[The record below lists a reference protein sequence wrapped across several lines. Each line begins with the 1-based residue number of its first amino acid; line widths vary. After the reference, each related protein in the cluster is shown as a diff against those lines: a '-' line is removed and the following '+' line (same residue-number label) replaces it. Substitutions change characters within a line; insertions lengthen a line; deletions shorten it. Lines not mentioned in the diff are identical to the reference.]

1 MPKQKSQPV
10 NTDEFLTEEYEYIA
24 QTAAQANE
32 DRARVSS
39 FYLIAVGSLIAAIF
53 GTQFFDAD
61 FFTQGVKFI
70 FSGIF
75 LLLTL
80 MGTSTIVQLA
90 RLRAAWYESML
101 AMNQLKEFMVSQN
114 KDISKAF
121 RWTSRTLPPKYKKAS
136 ISFYQAREA
145 AILSGVTFTAS
156 VYFAQYALGLNSWGN
171 WLIAAACGIVV
182 VFLQIATYKKALD

>member
-1 MPKQKSQPV
+1 MPKSQPIA
-10 NTDEFLTEEYEYIA
+10 TDEFLTEEYEYIA

-39 FYLIAVGSLIAAIF
+39 FYLIAVGSLIATIF
-53 GTQFFDAD
+53 GTQFFDPD
-61 FFTQGVKFI
+61 FFTQSVRFM
-70 FSGIF
+70 FSSIF

-90 RLRAAWYESML
+90 KLRAAWHESML
-101 AMNQLKEFMVSQN
+101 AMNQLKDFMISQN

-171 WLIAAACGIVV
+171 WLVAAACGIVMI
-182 VFLQIATYKKALD
+182 FLQLAVYKKALN

>member
-1 MPKQKSQPV
+1 MPKSKPQPIP
-10 NTDEFLTEEYEYIA
+10 TDEFLTKEYEYIA

-39 FYLIAVGSLIAAIF
+39 FYLIAVGSLIATIF
-53 GTQFFDAD
+53 GTQFFDLD
-61 FFTQGVKFI
+61 FFTQSIKFM

-101 AMNQLKEFMVSQN
+101 AMNQLKEFMISQN
-114 KDISKAF
+114 KEAAKAF
-121 RWTSRTLPPKYKKAS
+121 RWTSRTLPPKYKRSS

-145 AILSGVTFTAS
+145 AVLSGVTFTAS
-156 VYFAQYALGLNSWGN
+156 VHFAQYALGLNSWVN
-171 WLIAAACGIVV
+171 WSVSAVGGIIV
-182 VFLQIATYKKALD
+182 VFLQLAVYKRALN

>member
-1 MPKQKSQPV
+1 MPKSKPQPIPA
-10 NTDEFLTEEYEYIA
+10 DEFLTEEYEYIA

-32 DRARVSS
+32 DRARISS

-53 GTQFFDAD
+53 GTQFFDPQ
-61 FFTQGVKFI
+61 FFTQGIKFI
-70 FSGIF
+70 FSGVF

-80 MGTSTIVQLA
+80 MGASTIMQLA

-101 AMNQLKEFMVSQN
+101 AMNQLKEFMIAQN
-114 KDISKAF
+114 KEISKAF
-121 RWTSRTLPPKYKKAS
+121 RWTSRTLPPKYKKSS

-156 VYFAQYALGLNSWGN
+156 VHFAQYALNMNNWFN
-171 WLIAAACGIVV
+171 WLISAACGIIV
-182 VFLQIATYKKALD
+182 VFIQIGMYKRALN

>member
-1 MPKQKSQPV
+1 MPKHKTQPIP
-10 NTDEFLTEEYEYIA
+10 TDEFLTEEYEYIA

-32 DRARVSS
+32 DRARISS

-53 GTQFFDAD
+53 GTQFFDPQ
-61 FFTQGVKFI
+61 FFTQGIKFT
-70 FSGIF
+70 FSGVF

-80 MGTSTIVQLA
+80 MGTSTVVQLA

-101 AMNQLKEFMVSQN
+101 AMNQIKDFMISQN
-114 KDISKAF
+114 KEISKAF
-121 RWTSRTLPPKYKKAS
+121 RWTSRTLPPKYKKSS

-156 VYFAQYALGLNSWGN
+156 VHFAQYAMGLNSWVN
-171 WLIAAACGIVV
+171 WSVSAVCGIIV
-182 VFLQIATYKKALD
+182 VFLQLAVYKRALN

>member
-32 DRARVSS
+32 DRARISS

-61 FFTQGVKFI
+61 FFTQGIKLI

-90 RLRAAWYESML
+90 KLRASWYESML
-101 AMNQLKEFMVSQN
+101 AMNQVKEFMIAQN
-114 KDISKAF
+114 KDIAKAF
-121 RWTSRTLPPKYKKAS
+121 RWTSRTLPPKYKTES

-156 VYFAQYALGLNSWGN
+156 VYFAEYALGLNTWVN
-171 WLIAAACGIVV
+171 WLIAAACGIIV
-182 VFLQIATYKKALD
+182 VFLQIATYKRALN

>member
-1 MPKQKSQPV
+1 MPKQKSQPIA
-10 NTDEFLTEEYEYIA
+10 TDEFLTEEYEYIA

-90 RLRAAWYESML
+90 KLRAAWHESML
-101 AMNQLKEFMVSQN
+101 AMNQVKDFMISQN

-121 RWTSRTLPPKYKKAS
+121 RWTSRTLPPKYKKSS

-156 VYFAQYALGLNSWGN
+156 VYFAQYALGWNSLAN
-171 WLIAAACGIVV
+171 WIIAAACGIIVI
-182 VFLQIATYKKALD
+182 FLQIIVYKKALD

>member
-32 DRARVSS
+32 DRARISS

-61 FFTQGVKFI
+61 FFTRGVKFI

-90 RLRAAWYESML
+90 KLRAAWYESML
-101 AMNQLKEFMVSQN
+101 AMNQLKEFMISQN
-114 KDISKAF
+114 KEISKAF
-121 RWTSRTLPPKYKKAS
+121 RWTSHTLPPLHKKTS

-156 VYFAQYALGLNSWGN
+156 VYFAQYAMGLNTWVN
-171 WLIAAACGIVV
+171 WLISAACGIVV
-182 VFLQIATYKKALD
+182 IFLQIGIYKRALN

>member
-1 MPKQKSQPV
+1 MPKSKPIL
-10 NTDEFLTEEYEYIA
+10 TDEFLTEEYDYIA

-32 DRARVSS
+32 DRARISS

-61 FFTQGVKFI
+61 FFTRGVKFI

-101 AMNQLKEFMVSQN
+101 AMNQVKEFMIAQN
-114 KDISKAF
+114 KEISKAF
-121 RWTSRTLPPKYKKAS
+121 RWTSRTLPPKYKTAS

-145 AILSGVTFTAS
+145 AILSGVTFTAA
-156 VYFAQYALGLNSWGN
+156 VYFSQFALGLNSWVN
-171 WLIAAACGIVV
+171 WLIAAACGVIVI
-182 VFLQIATYKKALD
+182 FLQLSIYKKALN

>member
-1 MPKQKSQPV
+1 
-10 NTDEFLTEEYEYIA
+10 
-24 QTAAQANE
+24 
-32 DRARVSS
+32 
-39 FYLIAVGSLIAAIF
+39 
-53 GTQFFDAD
+53 
-61 FFTQGVKFI
+61 
-70 FSGIF
+70 
-75 LLLTL
+75 

-90 RLRAAWYESML
+90 RLRAAWHESML
-101 AMNQLKEFMVSQN
+101 AMNQLKEFMISQN

-156 VYFAQYALGLNSWGN
+156 VYFAEYALGMNSWVN

-182 VFLQIATYKKALD
+182 IFLQIVIYKRALN

>member
-1 MPKQKSQPV
+1 MPKSQPIA
-10 NTDEFLTEEYEYIA
+10 TDEFLTEEYEYIA

-39 FYLIAVGSLIAAIF
+39 FYLIAVGSLIATIF
-53 GTQFFDAD
+53 GTQFFDPD
-61 FFTQGVKFI
+61 FFTQSVRFM
-70 FSGIF
+70 FSSIF

-90 RLRAAWYESML
+90 KLRAAWHESML
-101 AMNQLKEFMVSQN
+101 AMNQLKDFMISQN

-145 AILSGVTFTAS
+145 AILSGATFTAS

>member
-1 MPKQKSQPV
+1 MPKSQPIA
-10 NTDEFLTEEYEYIA
+10 TDEFLTEEYEYIA

-39 FYLIAVGSLIAAIF
+39 FYLIAVGSLIATIF
-53 GTQFFDAD
+53 GTQFFDPD
-61 FFTQGVKFI
+61 FFTQSVRFM
-70 FSGIF
+70 FSSIF

-90 RLRAAWYESML
+90 KLRAAWHESML
-101 AMNQLKEFMVSQN
+101 AMNQLKDFMISQN